1 MSGQLPTLSDPSPNA
16 MITAEELL
24 EHVAGDETIVGLLE
38 ALYIGNQR
46 LLTSMLGMLRAGQIM
61 EYLDTV
67 RAIWRVLSAMGRDS
81 QTARLKEA
89 VAGLQFHSIDFL
101 RRQAAFVRTG
111 DYQAEDAQA
120 VYEEVYCSESVMREY
135 LDGLLLTYIAWP
147 NHYRL
152 LQFYRNRYLSKGP
165 RGRCLEI
172 GPGHGFLALLQLQ
185 ADNGNTLLGVDISPH
200 SVAFS
205 DELLTVAGIDR
216 ARFEICEGDATND
229 FAGVTGPFD
238 RIVVAE
244 VIEHVEQPQ
253 TLLRSAVKHSHPETL
268 LFLSTVVNIEAIDH
282 LYLYRS
288 LDEVREMIDECG
300 LAIVEELD
308 LPLEFADAPAESFE
322 VALVCRPKP
331 Q

>member
-1 MSGQLPTLSDPSPNA
+1 MSRQLPTLSDPSPSA
-16 MITAEELL
+16 MITVEELL
-24 EHVAGDETIVGLLE
+24 EHTAGDEAIVGLLE

-46 LLTSMLGMLRAGQIM
+46 LLMPMLGMLRAGQIT
-61 EYLDTV
+61 EYLGTV

-81 QTARLKEA
+81 QTARLNEA

-101 RRQAAFVRTG
+101 RRQTAFIRTG

-135 LDGLLLTYIAWP
+135 LNGLLLTYIAWP

-152 LQFYRNRYLSKGP
+152 LQFYRNRYVSKGP
-165 RGRCLEI
+165 PGRCLEI
-172 GPGHGFLALLQLQ
+172 GPGHGFLALLHLE
-185 ADNGNTLLGVDISPH
+185 ADSSNTLLGVDISPH
-200 SVAFS
+200 SVAFT

-216 ARFEICEGDATND
+216 ARFEICEGDATKD
-229 FAGVTGPFD
+229 FAGVTERFD
-238 RIVVAE
+238 RIVIAE

-253 TLLRSAVKHSHPETL
+253 RLLRSAVEHSYPETL

-300 LAIVEELD
+300 LAIVDELD
-308 LPLEFADAPAESFE
+308 LPLEFADSPAESFE

-331 Q
+331 E